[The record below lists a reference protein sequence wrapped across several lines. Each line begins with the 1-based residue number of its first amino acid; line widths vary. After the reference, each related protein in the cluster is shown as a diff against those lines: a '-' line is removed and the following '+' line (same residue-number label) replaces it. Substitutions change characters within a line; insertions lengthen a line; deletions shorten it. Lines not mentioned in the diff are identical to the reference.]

1 MKYAFVVAGA
11 LALSAAAAIAAPA
24 EQEIAPA
31 PTVETAVPIDGL
43 LLNLGYSIEQHADG
57 TLKISTIAG
66 DTERQSVPPQL
77 DAPCKGYQ
85 PPVGC
90 TINYNDGY
98 MCNMWCGGILTIC
111 HCVI

>member
-1 MKYAFVVAGA
+1 LVVAFC
-11 LALSAAAAIAAPA
+11 LSWL
-24 EQEIAPA
+24 QSLKKRSLRQ
-31 PTVETAVPIDGL
+31 TRGGSAVPIDGL

-57 TLKISTIAG
+57 TLKISAIAG
-66 DTERQSVPPQL
+66 GTERQSVPPPL

-98 MCNMWCGGILTIC
+98 MCNMWCGGILAIC